1 MIFFNLSASNSPSC
15 LTGNQTKGHFMRQYE
30 TALIVDAMI
39 SEDAIAA
46 ELSRVEETIKAAGE
60 IIKIDTWGKRK
71 MAYDIRKKS
80 HGYYAF
86 FYYKAEA
93 HVIEELEKNFRINE
107 NILRW
112 MSLADHPMPVRFSDE
127 PEEVPETTEEAAA

>member
-1 MIFFNLSASNSPSC
+1 
-15 LTGNQTKGHFMRQYE
+15 MRQYE
-30 TALIVDAMI
+30 TALIIDAMI

-46 ELSRVEETIKAAGE
+46 ELSRVEETIKASGE

-86 FYYKAEA
+86 FYYTAEA
-93 HVIEELEKNFRINE
+93 NVIEDLEKNFRINE

-112 MSLADHPMPVRFSDE
+112 MSLADHPMPVKFSDE
-127 PEEVPETTEEAAA
+127 QEEVETKEEAVA

>member
-1 MIFFNLSASNSPSC
+1 M
-15 LTGNQTKGHFMRQYE
+15 TRYE

-46 ELSRVEETIKAAGE
+46 ELSRIEETIKESGE

-80 HGYYAF
+80 HGYYCF
-86 FYYKAEA
+86 FYYTSAPT
-93 HVIEELEKNFRINE
+93 VVEELEKNFRINE

-112 MSLADHPMPVRFSDE
+112 MTLADQPLPTKFSDE
-127 PEEVPETTEEAAA
+127 QEENAESSEKETAKEGAEA